1 MKKAHGFPIY
11 GDVLGS
17 IAATHPGTKLV
28 HHQLQGFRGIVK
40 GQAASR
46 ISGVVLLKKSSPET
60 SLPIMCQGKLRPPPE
75 YGICFMLWTIAIYEF
90 FKMPEPF

>member
-1 MKKAHGFPIY
+1 M
-11 GDVLGS
+11 GS

-46 ISGVVLLKKSSPET
+46 ILGIVLLKESSPEAN
-60 SLPIMCQGKLRPPPE
+60 LPIMRQGKLRPPAE
-75 YGICFMLWTIAIYEF
+75 YGICVMVWTIAIYEF